1 MLGQHQDTVK
11 AGPVP
16 SDSLQ
21 IKPVD
26 SLEYS
31 NDSLLF
37 ISSQASLL
45 DSLRQD
51 SLFRARLD
59 SLRRDSLMKAA
70 PRAAINLSA
79 RKRKYVPLPPDL
91 RLNFI
96 DSANVGAEHYLAI
109 ENYFKTTFKQL
120 QKKSLMSVTI
130 GPRNYRT
137 DAFVRALPL
146 LQAEFLEKKEERFI
160 TESEIRAYQKQQ
172 KEYFSKYMDVILDI
186 KTPFIASTE
195 LSPEVFTIQL
205 NSNEITVE
213 PLEIDLQPLYSHITG
228 LQPWYQRRV
237 RLQFPRRQG
246 NIDLWD
252 KRTLVLLINLKDS
265 STFSDADY
273 QVDFQF
279 DLNPENKIDP
289 EDVLLQSN

>member
-1 MLGQHQDTVK
+1 MLGQNQDTVK
-11 AGPVP
+11 TDPVL

-21 IKPVD
+21 IEPTD
-26 SLEYS
+26 SLGYS

-37 ISSQASLL
+37 ISSQAAML

-51 SLFRARLD
+51 SLFRARKD

-79 RKRKYVPLPPDL
+79 RKRTLVPLPPDL

-160 TESEIRAYQKQQ
+160 AESEIRAYQKRQE
-172 KEYFSKYMDVILDI
+172 EYFSKYVDVILDI
-186 KTPFIASTE
+186 KSLFIASTE
-195 LSPEVFTIQL
+195 LSPEMFTIRL
-205 NSNEITVE
+205 NSNEIMVE
-213 PLEIDLQPLYSHITG
+213 PLEIDLQPMYSHITG
-228 LQPWYQRRV
+228 FQPWYQRRV

-252 KRTLVLLINLKDS
+252 KRTLVLLVNLKDLR
-265 STFSDADY
+265 TFSDVNY
-273 QVDFQF
+273 QVDFRF

-289 EDVLLQSN
+289 EDVLLQKN